1 MNLPPNVVEALQ
13 KGNKIEAIKLLRQMT
28 KMGLAEAKSMI
39 DMQSAG
45 RTPGDKPPTVAR
57 PSNPNAQSLASQHP
71 APHAHTP
78 APTVSASGLSPGEVP
93 RTAGG
98 GMAFLVLAVIAVI
111 AAWYFLKG

>member
-39 DMQSAG
+39 EMQAQA
-45 RTPGDKPPTVAR
+45 RPAAAKPPSSQVATHST
-57 PSNPNAQSLASQHP
+57 PHVP
-71 APHAHTP
+71 PHASVPPVTLNG
-78 APTVSASGLSPGEVP
+78 VGGLSPGEVP
-93 RTAGG
+93 RTPGG
-98 GMAFLVLAVIAVI
+98 GISFLILAVIAVI

>member
-39 DMQSAG
+39 EMQAQAASRPAAAKPASSPAVTHS
-45 RTPGDKPPTVAR
+45 TPHVP
-57 PSNPNAQSLASQHP
+57 
-71 APHAHTP
+71 PHA
-78 APTVSASGLSPGEVP
+78 TVPPVTLNGSAGLSPGEVP
-93 RTAGG
+93 RTPGG
-98 GMAFLVLAVIAVI
+98 GISFLVLAVIAVI